1 MMVNRADDRIGVSN
15 KIGVKN
21 AEVGFGFGGDVIFFQ
36 MKKPG
41 GGKFGILHGFRS
53 ILLNLGID
61 PVPDGIKNADMG
73 RDGFNWVS

>member
-36 MKKPG
+36 MKKPSG
-41 GGKFGILHGFRS
+41 SKFGILLGFRS

-73 RDGFNWVS
+73 RNGFHGVS